1 LCNIICLHG
10 YVQFSDGVA
19 DAVYE
24 LKPRVSAA
32 VATKAALARE
42 AASVKVEEKAQLRV
56 GKGVTPEGQ
65 RLFDTLSRT

>member
-1 LCNIICLHG
+1 M
-10 YVQFSDGVA
+10 YVFFLAYRQFGTGVA

-42 AASVKVEEKAQLRV
+42 EASVKVEEKMQMRV

-65 RLFDTLSRT
+65 QLFDTLSRT